1 MKNVKKKSKKQ
12 EEKIAKDIGGR
23 TTPGSGALWFSKAD
37 VRNDKYLI
45 EAKFTDSNSYQ
56 LKYTTWDKIKREAIN
71 DGLRVPVM
79 QIDIQGSQYA
89 LLRVDD
95 LEALAQ
101 DNRSAVLY
109 VYEYTARKS
118 KTIKP
123 YTFEMFYL
131 GADVTNK
138 VPCVTYRFKCENC
151 DTLALITW
159 KDFKYIM

>member
-1 MKNVKKKSKKQ
+1 MKLKKRSKKQ

-23 TTPGSGALWFSKAD
+23 TTPASGALWFAKAD

-45 EAKFTDSNSYQ
+45 EAKFTDSDRYP
-56 LKYTTWDKIKREAIN
+56 LKYTTWDKIRREAIN
-71 DGLRVPVM
+71 DGLRIPVM

-101 DNRSAVLY
+101 SKGCDVIY
-109 VYEYTARKS
+109 VYEYIVHKAENIT
-118 KTIKP
+118 P
-123 YTFEMFYL
+123 HPFELFYL
-131 GADVTNK
+131 GADVMNK
-138 VPCVTYRFKCENC
+138 VPCVTYRFTN

-159 KDFKYIM
+159 NDFKYIM

>member
-1 MKNVKKKSKKQ
+1 MHVKKKSKKQ

-45 EAKFTDSNSYQ
+45 EAKFTDSNKYQ

-71 DGLRVPVM
+71 DGLRIPVM

-89 LLRVDD
+89 LLRVED
-95 LEALAQ
+95 LDALAQ
-101 DNRSAVLY
+101 DNGCVVLY
-109 VYEYTARKS
+109 EHTASKS
-118 KTIKP
+118 KNIVP
-123 YTFEMFYL
+123 YPFELFYL
-131 GADVTNK
+131 GSDAIDK
-138 VPCVTYRFKCENC
+138 IPCVIYRFTH

-159 KDFKYIM
+159 NDFKYIM

>member
-23 TTPGSGALWFSKAD
+23 TTPASGALWAFKGD

-45 EAKFTDSNSYQ
+45 EAKFTDSNKYQ

-71 DGLRVPVM
+71 DGLRIPVM

-89 LLRVDD
+89 LLRVED

-101 DNRSAVLY
+101 DNGCVVLY
-109 VYEYTARKS
+109 EHTASKS
-118 KTIKP
+118 KNIVP
-123 YTFEMFYL
+123 YPFELFYL
-131 GADVTNK
+131 GVDAIDK
-138 VPCVTYRFKCENC
+138 IPCVIYRFTH

-159 KDFKYIM
+159 NDFKYIM

>member
-23 TTPGSGALWFSKAD
+23 TTPASGALWAFKGD

-45 EAKFTDSNSYQ
+45 EAKFTDSNKYQ

-71 DGLRVPVM
+71 DGLRISVM

-89 LLRVDD
+89 LLRVED
-95 LEALAQ
+95 LDALAQ
-101 DNRSAVLY
+101 DKECNVLY
-109 VYEYTARKS
+109 TQEHIASKS
-118 KTIKP
+118 KNIVP
-123 YTFEMFYL
+123 YPFEIFYL
-131 GADVTNK
+131 GADAIDK
-138 VPCVTYRFKCENC
+138 IPCVIYRFTH

-159 KDFKYIM
+159 DDFKYIM

>member
-45 EAKFTDSNSYQ
+45 EAKFTDSNKYQ
-56 LKYTTWDKIKREAIN
+56 LKYETWDKIKREAIN
-71 DGLRVPVM
+71 DGLRIPVM
-79 QIDIQGSQYA
+79 QIEIQGSQYA

-101 DNRSAVLY
+101 DKGCAVLY

-118 KTIKP
+118 TTIQSYP
-123 YTFEMFYL
+123 FELFYL
-131 GADVTNK
+131 EAEDMNK
-138 VPCVTYRFKCENC
+138 VPCVTYRFKGENC
-151 DTLALITW
+151 ETLALITW

>member
-23 TTPGSGALWFSKAD
+23 TTPASGALWFSKAD

-45 EAKFTDSNSYQ
+45 EAKFTDSNRYP
-56 LKYTTWDKIKREAIN
+56 LKYTTWDKIRREAIN
-71 DGLRVPVM
+71 DGLRIPVM

-101 DNRSAVLY
+101 DKGCAVLY
-109 VYEYTARKS
+109 VYEYTVRKAENI
-118 KTIKP
+118 TP
-123 YTFEMFYL
+123 HPFELFYL
-131 GADVTNK
+131 GADVMNK
-138 VPCVTYRFKCENC
+138 VPCVTYRFTP

-159 KDFKYIM
+159 SDFKYIM

>member
-23 TTPGSGALWFSKAD
+23 TTPASGALWAFKGD

-45 EAKFTDSNSYQ
+45 EAKFTDSNKYQ

-71 DGLRVPVM
+71 DGLRIPVM
-79 QIDIQGSQYA
+79 QITIQNMEYA

-101 DNRSAVLY
+101 DKRCDVLY
-109 VYEYTARKS
+109 VYEYTVRKA
-118 KTIKP
+118 KNITP
-123 YTFEMFYL
+123 HPFELFYL
-131 GADVTNK
+131 GADVMNK
-138 VPCVTYRFKCENC
+138 VPCVTYRFTP

-159 KDFKYIM
+159 NDFKYIM

>member
-1 MKNVKKKSKKQ
+1 MKLKKRSKKQ

-23 TTPGSGALWFSKAD
+23 TTPASGALWAFKGD

-45 EAKFTDSNSYQ
+45 EAKFTDSNKYQ
-56 LKYTTWDKIKREAIN
+56 LKYTTWDKIKHEAIN
-71 DGLRVPVM
+71 DGLRIPVM

-101 DNRSAVLY
+101 DKGCDVLY

-118 KTIKP
+118 TTINSYP
-123 YTFEMFYL
+123 FELLYL
-131 GADVTNK
+131 EAEDMNK
-138 VPCVTYRFKCENC
+138 VPCVSYRFKCENC

-159 KDFKYIM
+159 KDSKYIM

>member
-1 MKNVKKKSKKQ
+1 MRNVKKKSKKQ

-45 EAKFTDSNSYQ
+45 EAKFTDSNKYQ
-56 LKYTTWDKIKREAIN
+56 LNYKTWYKIKCEAIN
-71 DGLRVPVM
+71 DGLRIPVM

-101 DNRSAVLY
+101 DKRCAVLY
-109 VYEYTARKS
+109 VYEYTAHKS
-118 KTIKP
+118 TTIKSCP
-123 YTFEMFYL
+123 FELFYL
-131 GADVTNK
+131 EAEAMNK
-138 VPCVTYRFKCENC
+138 VPCVTYRFKYDNH

-159 KDFKYIM
+159 NDFKYIM

>member
-23 TTPGSGALWFSKAD
+23 TTPGSGALWFAKAD

-45 EAKFTDSNSYQ
+45 EAKFTDSNKYQ

-71 DGLRVPVM
+71 DGLRIPVM

-89 LLRVDD
+89 LLRVED

-101 DNRSAVLY
+101 DNGCVVLY
-109 VYEYTARKS
+109 EHTASKS
-118 KTIKP
+118 KNIVP
-123 YTFEMFYL
+123 YPFELFYL
-131 GADVTNK
+131 GADAIDK
-138 VPCVTYRFKCENC
+138 IPCVIYRFTH

-159 KDFKYIM
+159 NDFKYIM

>member
-71 DGLRVPVM
+71 DGLRIPVM

-95 LEALAQ
+95 LEALAYAKGC
-101 DNRSAVLY
+101 DVLCT
-109 VYEYTARKS
+109 YEYTVRKS
-118 KTIKP
+118 KSIVP
-123 YTFEMFYL
+123 HLFELFYL
-131 GADVTNK
+131 GADATNRI
-138 VPCVTYRFKCENC
+138 PCVTYRFTN

-159 KDFKYIM
+159 NDFKYIM

>member
-1 MKNVKKKSKKQ
+1 MRNVKKKSKKQ

-45 EAKFTDSNSYQ
+45 EAKFTDSNKYQ

-71 DGLRVPVM
+71 DGLRIPVM

-95 LEALAQ
+95 LEALAK

-118 KTIKP
+118 KTIIP
-123 YTFEMFYL
+123 YPFESFYL
-131 GADVTNK
+131 GVDVTDK
-138 VPCVTYRFKCENC
+138 IPCVTYRFKYENC
-151 DTLALITW
+151 DTLALVTW
-159 KDFKYIM
+159 DDFKYIM

>member
-23 TTPGSGALWFSKAD
+23 TTPGSGALWAFKGD

-45 EAKFTDSNSYQ
+45 EAKFTDSNKYQ

-71 DGLRVPVM
+71 DGLRIPVM
-79 QIDIQGSQYA
+79 QIGIRGLQYA

-101 DNRSAVLY
+101 DKGCDVLY
-109 VYEYTARKS
+109 TQEHTAIKS
-118 KTIKP
+118 KNIVP
-123 YTFEMFYL
+123 YPFEIFYL
-131 GADVTNK
+131 GADAIDK
-138 VPCVTYRFKCENC
+138 VPCVTYRFID

-159 KDFKYIM
+159 NDFKYIM

>member
-23 TTPGSGALWFSKAD
+23 TTPASGALWAFKGD

-56 LKYTTWDKIKREAIN
+56 LNYTTWDKIKREAIN
-71 DGLRVPVM
+71 DGLRIPVM

-101 DNRSAVLY
+101 YKECVVLY
-109 VYEYTARKS
+109 VQEHTASKS
-118 KTIKP
+118 KNIVP
-123 YTFEMFYL
+123 YPFELFYL
-131 GADVTNK
+131 GADAINK
-138 VPCVTYRFKCENC
+138 VPCVTYRFID

-159 KDFKYIM
+159 NDFKYIM

>member
-23 TTPGSGALWFSKAD
+23 TTPASGALWAFKGD

-45 EAKFTDSNSYQ
+45 EAKFTDSNKYQ

-71 DGLRVPVM
+71 DGLRIPVM

-89 LLRVDD
+89 LLRVED
-95 LEALAQ
+95 LDALAQ
-101 DNRSAVLY
+101 DNGCVVLY
-109 VYEYTARKS
+109 EHTASKS
-118 KTIKP
+118 KNIVP
-123 YTFEMFYL
+123 YPFELFYL
-131 GADVTNK
+131 GVDAIDK
-138 VPCVTYRFKCENC
+138 IPCVIYRFTH

-159 KDFKYIM
+159 NDFKYIM

>member
-23 TTPGSGALWFSKAD
+23 TTPGSGALWAFKGD

-45 EAKFTDSNSYQ
+45 EAKFTDSNKYQ

-71 DGLRVPVM
+71 DGLRIPVM

-89 LLRVDD
+89 LLRVED
-95 LEALAQ
+95 LDALAQ
-101 DNRSAVLY
+101 DNGCVVLY
-109 VYEYTARKS
+109 EHTASKS
-118 KTIKP
+118 KNIVP
-123 YTFEMFYL
+123 YPFELFYL
-131 GADVTNK
+131 GADAIDK
-138 VPCVTYRFKCENC
+138 IPCVIYRFTH

-159 KDFKYIM
+159 NDFKYIM

>member
-1 MKNVKKKSKKQ
+1 MHIKKRSKKQ

-45 EAKFTDSNSYQ
+45 EAKFTDSNKYQ

-71 DGLRVPVM
+71 DGLRIPVM

-89 LLRVDD
+89 LLRVED
-95 LEALAQ
+95 LDALAQ
-101 DNRSAVLY
+101 DNGCVVLY
-109 VYEYTARKS
+109 EHTASKS
-118 KTIKP
+118 KNIVP
-123 YTFEMFYL
+123 YPLETFYL
-131 GADVTNK
+131 GSDAIDK
-138 VPCVTYRFKCENC
+138 IPCVIYRFTH

-159 KDFKYIM
+159 NDFKYIM

>member
-1 MKNVKKKSKKQ
+1 MKIKKKSKKQ

-45 EAKFTDSNSYQ
+45 EAKFTDSNKYQ
-56 LKYTTWDKIKREAIN
+56 LKHKTWFKIKREAIN
-71 DGLRVPVM
+71 DGLRIPVM
-79 QIDIQGSQYA
+79 QIEIQGSQYA

-101 DNRSAVLY
+101 DKGCDVLY

-118 KTIKP
+118 KNIVP
-123 YTFEMFYL
+123 YPFEIFYL
-131 GADVTNK
+131 GSDAIDK
-138 VPCVTYRFKCENC
+138 VPCITYQFID
-151 DTLALITW
+151 DT
-159 KDFKYIM
+159 

>member
-23 TTPGSGALWFSKAD
+23 TTPASGALWAFKGD

-45 EAKFTDSNSYQ
+45 EAKFTDSNKYQ

-71 DGLRVPVM
+71 DGLRIPVM

-89 LLRVDD
+89 LLRVED
-95 LEALAQ
+95 LDALAQ
-101 DNRSAVLY
+101 DNGCVVLY
-109 VYEYTARKS
+109 EHTASKS
-118 KTIKP
+118 KNIVP
-123 YTFEMFYL
+123 YPFELFYL
-131 GADVTNK
+131 GADAIDK
-138 VPCVTYRFKCENC
+138 IPCVIYRFTH

-159 KDFKYIM
+159 NDFKYIM